1 MQDYQISF
9 TGRFNIYDLILD
21 QPYFD
26 SSYGAVS
33 KEHMTLIK
41 VRVAIFFNT
50 KMKKTFLEPKCPTH
64 FKVVFCRILG
74 ALFCYGYDVV
84 TSTDV
89 ARDCLTHCAAFFR
102 LREPQENWKLHAYSH
117 KFICVAPYGADQ
129 LLLVNIPKVAVEEIY
144 KVSSQGR
151 GIHI

>member
-1 MQDYQISF
+1 
-9 TGRFNIYDLILD
+9 
-21 QPYFD
+21 
-26 SSYGAVS
+26 
-33 KEHMTLIK
+33 MTCP
-41 VRVAIFFNT
+41 VRG
-50 KMKKTFLEPKCPTH
+50 LQ
-64 FKVVFCRILG
+64 VVFCRILG

-144 KVSSQGR
+144 KVSRQGAFTYNVR
-151 GIHI
+151 KICFFYPLPLACRIQNQLILFFLGTPHHQ

>member
-1 MQDYQISF
+1 
-9 TGRFNIYDLILD
+9 
-21 QPYFD
+21 
-26 SSYGAVS
+26 
-33 KEHMTLIK
+33 
-41 VRVAIFFNT
+41 
-50 KMKKTFLEPKCPTH
+50 MKFAASIQ
-64 FKVVFCRILG
+64 VVFCRILG

-144 KVSSQGR
+144 KVSSKTFTLSSGGLGPVILMLAVLLSLRTEHRTNRVRTHSSERVLFFPQIGSK
-151 GIHI
+151 

>member
-1 MQDYQISF
+1 
-9 TGRFNIYDLILD
+9 
-21 QPYFD
+21 
-26 SSYGAVS
+26 
-33 KEHMTLIK
+33 MTSQLHS
-41 VRVAIFFNT
+41 V
-50 KMKKTFLEPKCPTH
+50 CPPPPQ
-64 FKVVFCRILG
+64 VVFCRILG

-144 KVSSQGR
+144 KVSSKTFCFSSSGGLGPVILMLAVLLSLRTEHRRENRVRTQSSERVLFCPQIGSK
-151 GIHI
+151 